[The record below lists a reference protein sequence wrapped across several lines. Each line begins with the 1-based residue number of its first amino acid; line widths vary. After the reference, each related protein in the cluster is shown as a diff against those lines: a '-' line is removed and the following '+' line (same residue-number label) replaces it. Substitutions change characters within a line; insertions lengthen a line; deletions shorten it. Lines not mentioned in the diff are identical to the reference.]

1 MQQLESAFKRTINC
15 NEYQSKLKEQTQNRY
30 VDYLIDPSFQG
41 VNRSF
46 VLLLE
51 NTNDR
56 NTHTGYFLS
65 KVKIKDYNVVI
76 DERNFCLK
84 KNYKTLYDNIRKIAS
99 GREDNYTTWCL
110 LDYIYFKENYE
121 LIDLQ

>member
-1 MQQLESAFKRTINC
+1 MNQILIKVIYMQQLESAFKRTINC

-56 NTHTGYFLS
+56 NTHTA
-65 KVKIKDYNVVI
+65 KVKIK
-76 DERNFCLK
+76 
-84 KNYKTLYDNIRKIAS
+84 
-99 GREDNYTTWCL
+99 
-110 LDYIYFKENYE
+110 
-121 LIDLQ
+121 